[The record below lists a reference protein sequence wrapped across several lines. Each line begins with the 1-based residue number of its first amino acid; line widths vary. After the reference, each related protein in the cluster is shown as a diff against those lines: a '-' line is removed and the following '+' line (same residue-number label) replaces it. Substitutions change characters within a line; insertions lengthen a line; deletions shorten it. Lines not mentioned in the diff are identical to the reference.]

1 MELVENTLEES
12 LDAFLN
18 RPLFSFFAQ
27 RSDNGPRLSP
37 LWFLWEDD
45 AIWHVARL
53 DGRSYPVRVKQD
65 PRTAIAIVDFNP
77 GTGRVEHVGMRGE
90 AILDLYDEQRAN
102 RLFQKYL
109 GEEKCEWPEMFV
121 DIDPDGYRL
130 IKFTPE
136 TVVARDQSYPAPAG
150 LNS

>member
-12 LDAFLN
+12 LDTFLN

-53 DGRSYPVRVKQD
+53 DGRSYPKRVKQD

-109 GEEKCEWPEMFV
+109 GEEK
-121 DIDPDGYRL
+121 R
-130 IKFTPE
+130 
-136 TVVARDQSYPAPAG
+136 
-150 LNS
+150 